1 MLHEDRVRAQ
11 AFGAV
16 AESYDRTRP
25 TYPAALLDDILADRP
40 GAVLDVGC
48 GTGIVSA
55 LVAARGFAVLGIEPD
70 PRMAQVAR
78 AKGLEVE
85 VARFEDWDAGGRRF
99 DLLTCGQAWHWVAP
113 HPGAERAAAVLAP
126 GARLALFWN
135 FGSAPAALNARLREV
150 YVQFAALGLASDAG
164 LRGRHED
171 RARDTEAVFAGHP
184 AFCEVHTRRYG
195 WSRAYTTQ
203 AWTEQLAT
211 HSDHATL
218 PADARARVLDAVAA
232 VIDAEGGRFDVTYEV
247 LLIAARRRDGCTGS

>member
-11 AFGAV
+11 SFGGA

-25 TYPAALLDDILADRP
+25 TYPAALLDDILAETP

-55 LVAARGFAVLGIEPD
+55 LLAARGFSVLGIEPD
-70 PRMAQVAR
+70 PRMAQGAR

-85 VARFEDWDAGGRRF
+85 VSRFEDWDARGRRF
-99 DLLTCGQAWHWVAP
+99 GLLTCGQAWHWVAP
-113 HPGAERAAAVLAP
+113 NPGADRAAAVLAQ

-135 FGSAPAALNARLREV
+135 FGAPPEAINARLHEA
-150 YVQFAALGLASDAG
+150 YAPYAGLGLASDAG
-164 LRGRHED
+164 LRARRED

-184 AFCEVHTRRYG
+184 AFSEVQTRRYA
-195 WSRAYTTQ
+195 WSRAYTTRE
-203 AWTEQLAT
+203 WTEQLAT

-218 PADARARVLDAVAA
+218 PADARGRVLEAVAA

-247 LLIAARRRDGCTGS
+247 LLISARRRGGSTGS